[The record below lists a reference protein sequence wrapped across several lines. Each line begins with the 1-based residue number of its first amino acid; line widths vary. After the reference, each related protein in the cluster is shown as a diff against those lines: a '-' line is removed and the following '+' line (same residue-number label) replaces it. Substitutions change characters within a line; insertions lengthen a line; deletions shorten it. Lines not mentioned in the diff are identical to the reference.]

1 MTEAPT
7 APVVEPT
14 VNPVAHPEA
23 TERLISNILR
33 AGVLLSAALVIVGT
47 VITFVHHT
55 SYFTSSDDLES
66 LKNGSLGFP
75 TSFPS
80 IIRGLA
86 HFEGRAIVM
95 TGLLVLVAT
104 PIMRVAVSIVAFM
117 QVRDRVFVVITSIVL
132 ILLLASLTLGK
143 AGG

>member
-1 MTEAPT
+1 MNETPA

-14 VNPVAHPEA
+14 PNPVAHPEA
-23 TERLISNILR
+23 TERLISSILR
-33 AGVLLSAALVIVGT
+33 AGVLLSATLVIIGT
-47 VITFVHHT
+47 AITFIHHG
-55 SYFTSSDDLES
+55 SYFTSSDDLTG
-66 LKNGSLGFP
+66 LKDGSLGFP
-75 TSFPS
+75 TSFAS
-80 IIRGLA
+80 IIRGLG
-86 HFEGRAIVM
+86 HFEGRSIVM

-117 QVRDRVFVVITSIVL
+117 QVRDRTFVIITSIVL